1 MIFTLNFIHRMHQTF
16 FIQQNIFVFTM
27 NRDVYWGVLE
37 QFYADKNHTNISGE
51 YVIKIRCL
59 KAPLSHAQTRD
70 IPRIEKISDARTIKN
85 RWLRTKAE
93 TVLRRQ
99 NHTKISREYSAKNRW
114 PVSYAYKK

>member
-1 MIFTLNFIHRMHQTF
+1 MGGL
-16 FIQQNIFVFTM
+16 
-27 NRDVYWGVLE
+27 G

-85 RWLRTKAE
+85 RWLRTKAG

-99 NHTKISREYSAKNRW
+99 K
-114 PVSYAYKK
+114 SYKDKP